1 MVVYAKRSENIYDVY
16 CECSVCSE
24 SGEVPLDPLKCGRDR
39 FVVSVAIAL
48 REERDGFLDYIHYPQ
63 GVVGCMVASG
73 RFRGTVMV
81 SVNTCRSVCGRWLD
95 EPCDVLRR
103 VPARY
108 PVTKHE
114 FCEVCWEVTFQWQIV
129 RSWDRWY
136 YQCGGCLER
145 GRE

>member
-1 MVVYAKRSENIYDVY
+1 M
-16 CECSVCSE
+16 
-24 SGEVPLDPLKCGRDR
+24 PLDPLKCGRDR

-48 REERDGFLDYIHYPQ
+48 REERDGFLDNNQYPRGVEGPVRDFIIYPQ
-63 GVVGCMVASG
+63 SSSGCAVALNQFMG
-73 RFRGTVMV
+73 RVPV
-81 SVNTCRSVCGRWLD
+81 SVETCRTVCGRWLD

-108 PVTKHE
+108 PVVKHE

-136 YQCGGCLER
+136 YQCSGCLER